1 MRGNL
6 RSDAWSQRPPTAGLR
21 SFLKLLRDWCC
32 STVQAHW
39 RDLMQDRPTGPGQ
52 YHDEA
57 RSLPEEGIP
66 SLFQHLIC
74 PCYHELTFPPSA
86 LEPREARVARVVPD
100 ERPLSSVLYSD
111 SASGP
116 GTGEAGASVGP
127 EPGRDGH
134 TVSFRP
140 QSSRQWHGQQVNTM
154 ADEDTDWSYSE
165 TIPKPQISTLSKTIL
180 LLHLAYFVSPM
191 YCSGL
196 IANCFIESF

>member
-6 RSDAWSQRPPTAGLR
+6 RSDAWSQRPPAAGLR

-32 STVQAHW
+32 RSVQPHCRIW
-39 RDLMQDRPTGPGQ
+39 CRMGRPGQ
-52 YHDEA
+52 YHDAA
-57 RSLPEEGIP
+57 RSLP

-140 QSSRQWHGQQVNTM
+140 RSSRQWHGQQVNTM